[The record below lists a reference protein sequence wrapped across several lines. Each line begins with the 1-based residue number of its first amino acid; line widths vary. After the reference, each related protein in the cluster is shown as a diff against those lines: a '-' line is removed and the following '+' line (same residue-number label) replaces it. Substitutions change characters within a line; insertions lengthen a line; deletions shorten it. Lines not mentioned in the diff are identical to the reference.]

1 MKIRIR
7 KIAMGM
13 VALITCVVGLMLAAI
28 VSSLQASQSKRVAA
42 IAKAQ
47 NNPTQIA
54 VRAQPAQETNSIKDQ
69 DCQACQPDK
78 YCRLCE
84 YMSSIEIVRHDE
96 ESEINPRAFKNLS
109 RHPIFVDLDL
119 SESIENQIIILRG
132 TIPEREFKLE
142 QQFETSLAISD
153 EGPHL
158 DLIDWKHYR
167 SEWREIKKLEN
178 NKFLTLKLSE
188 SDASRFPHVTM
199 QEIYREVLK
208 EGDDRWTNLVR
219 AAKTINDY
227 PISIGVSKISLRI
240 KVREDERWRVI
251 KRLEFTI
258 PMGC

>member
-1 MKIRIR
+1 
-7 KIAMGM
+7 MGI

-28 VSSLQASQSKRVAA
+28 VSSLEAPQSRQMVA

-47 NNPTQIA
+47 SNPTQAA
-54 VRAQPAQETNSIKDQ
+54 VKTQPVQENNDIKDQ
-69 DCQACQPDK
+69 DCQACQPDE

-84 YMSSIEIVRHDE
+84 YMSSIELMRHDE
-96 ESEINPRAFKNLS
+96 EAEINPRVFKNLS

-119 SESIENQIIILRG
+119 SESIENQIILLHG

-142 QQFETSLAISD
+142 QQFETSLVISD

-167 SEWREIKKLEN
+167 SEWREIKKLGN

-188 SDASRFPHVTM
+188 ADASRFPHVTM
-199 QEIYREVLK
+199 QEIYQEVLK
-208 EGDDRWTNLVR
+208 KGDDRWTNLVR
-219 AAKTINDY
+219 TAKTINDY
-227 PISIGVSKISLRI
+227 PIGISVSKISLRI
-240 KVREDERWRVI
+240 KVWEDERWRVL

>member
-7 KIAMGM
+7 KIVTGM
-13 VALITCVVGLMLAAI
+13 VALVTCIVGVMLAAI
-28 VSSLQASQSKRVAA
+28 VSSLEAPPSKQVAT

-47 NNPTQIA
+47 NNPTQAA
-54 VRAQPAQETNSIKDQ
+54 VRTLPPQETNGVKDQ

-119 SESIENQIIILRG
+119 SESIENQIILLRG

-158 DLIDWKHYR
+158 DLVDWKHYR

-178 NKFLTLKLSE
+178 NKFLTLKLTE
-188 SDASRFPHVTM
+188 ADASRFPHVTM
-199 QEIYREVLK
+199 QEIYQEVLK
-208 EGDDRWTNLVR
+208 EGGNRWANLVR

-227 PISIGVSKISLRI
+227 PIGISVSKISLRI
-240 KVREDERWRVI
+240 KVREGERWRVL